1 MAGSVSL
8 NQRNMGR
15 LLLLRGIASLLVAV
29 VISCGPSHLSREKAM
44 SLLQNR
50 PEFQTGPTLRLV
62 IGPEVDLIGVEGQS
76 YRAAADAGIIAI
88 QSSSAG
94 ADFRVTTALTTKAQD
109 AIRENAWKI
118 EPMGEGKS
126 VLTIPVA
133 IANCQEITGVSESGN
148 EATVQYRWHYQLN
161 TVGEEIK
168 KHTDVAALNF
178 IVNGFDPVENLSGR
192 AFFRRYDNGWRVE
205 TVDNVT
211 KSSSGEA
218 P

>member
-8 NQRNMGR
+8 NQRNTDR
-15 LLLLRGIASLLVAV
+15 LLLLRGIALLLVPV
-29 VISCGPSHLSREKAM
+29 VISCGPSHLSREEAM
-44 SLLQNR
+44 SLLQKR
-50 PEFQTGPTLRLV
+50 PEFQAGPTLNLV

-88 QSSSAG
+88 QPSSSG
-94 ADFRVTTALTTKAQD
+94 PGFRVTTALTTRAQD
-109 AIRENAWKI
+109 AIRENTWKI
-118 EPMGEGKS
+118 EPKGEGRS
-126 VLTIPVA
+126 VLRIPVA
-133 IANCQEITGVSESGN
+133 TANCQEITGVSESDN

-168 KHTDVAALNF
+168 KHTDVATLNF
-178 IVNGFDPVENLSGR
+178 IVNGFDPVENLSGK

-205 TVDNVT
+205 TVEDVT
-211 KSSSGEA
+211 KASSGEA